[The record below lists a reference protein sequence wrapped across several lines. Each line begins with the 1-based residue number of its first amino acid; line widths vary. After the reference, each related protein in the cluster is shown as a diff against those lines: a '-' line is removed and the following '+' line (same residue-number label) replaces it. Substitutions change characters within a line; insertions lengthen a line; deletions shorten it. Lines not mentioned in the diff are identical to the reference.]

1 MKLFSTMTVMSML
14 RRQAWMKWFP
24 PMAVAS
30 PSPLTTMTF
39 LSGRDIF
46 RPVAKGSARPCV
58 VCSVFQSTYPGRR
71 EAHPIP
77 ETSAMSSFWIFSE
90 STARRSDLKTIP

>member
-1 MKLFSTMTVMSML
+1 MTVMSML

-24 PMAVAS
+24 PIAVAS

-39 LSGRDIF
+39 LSGFAIF
-46 RPVAKGSARPCV
+46 RPVAKGRARPCV
-58 VCSVFQSTYPGRR
+58 VCSVFQSMYPGSRD
-71 EAHPIP
+71 AHPIP
-77 ETSAMSSFWIFSE
+77 ETSAMSSLGILRE